1 MQDTSVNRSKFKIEA
16 NLVYDLYVPA
26 DILIAIEAAQLPDQ
40 ILLDDL
46 LSVDGSGPLVN
57 TVGEDDVGRRTWL
70 TASNRL
76 TIDYHAIVEVSRT
89 VTPLASLALTP
100 RTALDGKLI
109 PFMWPSRYCESDR
122 FTAFVSRQFGHLNGG
137 AKVQAMADWIYH
149 NVDYIFG
156 SSTTATTAVDAFV
169 SRQGVCRDFAHLM
182 AAFARAA
189 DIPARLVSAYAWGLK
204 SQDFHA
210 VVEVWLEDGWH
221 LVDATRLAD
230 PQHFIRIA
238 VGRDATDVSFMTI
251 FGYAVLV
258 QQSVSVTRLS
268 AGG

>member
-1 MQDTSVNRSKFKIEA
+1 MNRSKFKIEA
-16 NLVYDLYVPA
+16 NLVYDLCVPA

-40 ILLDDL
+40 TLHDDL
-46 LSVDGSGPLVN
+46 LTVGGSGPLVN
-57 TVGEDDVGRRTWL
+57 TLGEDGVGRRTWL
-70 TASNRL
+70 SASNRL
-76 TIDYHAIVEVSRT
+76 TIDYHATVEVDRD
-89 VTPLASLALTP
+89 VAPLASLQLSP
-100 RTALDGKLI
+100 RTKLDGRLI
-109 PFMWPSRYCESDR
+109 PFLWPSRYCESDR
-122 FTAFVSRQFGHLNGG
+122 FTAFVTREFGHLAGG
-137 AKVQAMADWIYH
+137 AKVQAMADWIFN
-149 NVDYIFG
+149 NVDYTFG

-230 PQHFIRIA
+230 PLHFIRIA

-251 FGYAVLV
+251 FGYAELV
-258 QQSVSVTRLS
+258 QQSVSVSRLS
-268 AGG
+268 VDG